1 MPDLSDALRAFYD
14 GDVERMSSI
23 LTATP
28 SLVHAR
34 VTSNVGHYCGY
45 FFEATLLHHVA
56 GNPSILPLPK
66 STLAMAELILDRG
79 AEVDAATHQ
88 GPGQPNDIGWSTLGI
103 VATSG
108 DARTAGHQRAL
119 LELLIR
125 RGADVN
131 FRNGGP
137 LIGAL
142 YYSELEAARFLVEHG
157 ARVDLI
163 AAAGLGRIDLMQ
175 GFVGPNGELGVDA
188 HTLVHYGQSAS
199 RPRAPSAILGVA
211 LTYACTGG
219 HRAAVEWLI
228 AHGASASE
236 RTQFDHGATP
246 LHWAALHGHRE
257 VCEALLLAG
266 ASRSVRDTSFQSTPA
281 GWAQHNGHVEL
292 AASLAN

>member
-1 MPDLSDALRAFYD
+1 MADLSEALRTFYA

-23 LTATP
+23 LSAAP
-28 SLVHAR
+28 SLVHER
-34 VTSNVGHYCGY
+34 VASSHGHYCGY
-45 FFEATLLHHVA
+45 FFEASLLHHVA
-56 GNPSILPLPK
+56 GNPSILPLPAT
-66 STLAMAELILDRG
+66 TLAMAELILDRG
-79 AEVDAATHQ
+79 AEVDAPTHP
-88 GPGQPNDIGWSTLGI
+88 GPRQPNDIGWSTLGL

-108 DARTAGHQRAL
+108 DARKSGHQRSL

-163 AAAGLGRIDLMQ
+163 AAAGLGRIDLMRPFA
-175 GFVGPNGELGVDA
+175 GDGGLLRGDA
-188 HTLVHYGQSAS
+188 HTLVHYGQAAG
-199 RPRAPSAILGVA
+199 RPQTAAAILGVA
-211 LTYACTGG
+211 MTYACIGG
-219 HRAAVEWLI
+219 HRAAVEWLL

-236 RTQFDHGATP
+236 RTQFDHDATP

-257 VCEALLLAG
+257 VCEALLNAG
-266 ASRSVRDTSFQSTPA
+266 AGRTLRDASFRSTPS
-281 GWAQHNGHVEL
+281 GWAAHDGHVEL
-292 AASLAN
+292 AQLLAP